1 MDFLLND
8 EDRAFRAEV
17 RAFLQRELEPR
28 AAAIENDQ
36 DWSAVKTVVRAL
48 GDAGY
53 LTLMFPDLYKGS
65 LSAPGLTHAT
75 ILSEEAAYINYAFE
89 TTIGTALSCAYP
101 LHRYAT
107 GPVRD
112 RYLHGLVDGSRSEE
126 RRVGKGCVST
136 CRTRG
141 SLYR

>member
-53 LTLMFPDLYKGS
+53 LTLMFPALYKGS

-75 ILSEEAAYINYAFE
+75 ILYEEAAHINYALE
-89 TTIGTALSCAYP
+89 HPIGTALSCASP
-101 LHRYAT
+101 LHPHAP
-107 GPVRD
+107 GPVRVQS
-112 RYLHGLVDGSRSEE
+112 LHAILTGS
-126 RRVGKGCVST
+126 KGRPSSVT
-136 CRTRG
+136 T
-141 SLYR
+141 